1 MNTSSKKI
9 EIVIEKSDDGFI
21 IYDDTKSFIDSV
33 HIQDT
38 DLVVQIVSSI
48 VKGRIDGNEQAGL
61 W

>member
-1 MNTSSKKI
+1 MNTSSKRI

-21 IYDDTKSFIDSV
+21 IYDDTKTFIDAV

-48 VKGRIDGNEQAGL
+48 VKGRIDGNEPAGL

>member
-1 MNTSSKKI
+1 MNTSSKRI

-21 IYDDTKSFIDSV
+21 IYDDTKTFIDAV